1 MKRCLAVVMALCLAL
16 QLTGCG
22 KAKPQKGGESASK
35 VAMKTVSLQG
45 ITYKVPEEWAQQA
58 GETGYWHYPS
68 SDKTAGLLNVNYME
82 ADLSV
87 ATSENALKLGYELA
101 FQGVQGSADNFR
113 LDKKE
118 YVDLAGKLAMKV
130 TYTQTIGGRG
140 PYTTVVYL
148 LADVDSD
155 IMYFLIFIMNDE
167 LAKTMNPAIDPI
179 VNSVQFHR

>member
-1 MKRCLAVVMALCLAL
+1 MKKCLAIALVLCLAL
-16 QLTGCG
+16 QLAGCG
-22 KAKPQKGGESASK
+22 KSKPQGGGESASK
-35 VAMKTVSLQG
+35 ATMKTVSRQG
-45 ITYKVPEEWAQQA
+45 ITYPVPEEWAQQE

-167 LAKTMNPAIDPI
+167 LSKTMTPAIDPI
-179 VNSVQFHR
+179 VNSVQFHK